1 MSEPMQ
7 TKQTALHAQHLS
19 GEASMGEEAG
29 WSMPLRFGAVAE
41 EVQACRERAGVFDVS
56 NVGRLRVRGDG
67 ALELLERVCTH
78 DVARQEDNTASPTLL
93 LNERGGILDMGILYR
108 LDRFWVLTTSPDN
121 REKILAHLQAQEI
134 AGVKIDDQT
143 NKVAQLAAV
152 GPGAQ
157 EILQNVLP
165 IQVGGLSRGEVRVG
179 SIFVANYIA
188 SRTGLAG
195 QWSMEVMIPNLL
207 AGRAWTFITKKAG
220 DRAMKPAGL
229 LAREILRQ
237 QAHLPRFGCELNE
250 TIDPAT
256 AGLMHLV
263 ALDHDFIG
271 AEAAAKWVD
280 TTPARRRVALT
291 WQAEAAV
298 EAPTILPTMGTPVVD
313 GEGNELG
320 AITSA
325 AADPTSG
332 TIYAQAYLAAH
343 VATSGATV
351 FVQQGDSGASPA
363 ATVETIGAEG

>member
-1 MSEPMQ
+1 MQ

-152 GPGAQ
+152 AATRLTWTQHHLPDTATQLCLTRSRHRRQPVGEPIPQFRSCLYHALIQ
-157 EILQNVLP
+157 PTLLQ
-165 IQVGGLSRGEVRVG
+165 
-179 SIFVANYIA
+179 
-188 SRTGLAG
+188 GLACRK
-195 QWSMEVMIPNLL
+195 QHKPSL
-207 AGRAWTFITKKAG
+207 A
-220 DRAMKPAGL
+220 
-229 LAREILRQ
+229 
-237 QAHLPRFGCELNE
+237 
-250 TIDPAT
+250 
-256 AGLMHLV
+256 V
-263 ALDHDFIG
+263 
-271 AEAAAKWVD
+271 
-280 TTPARRRVALT
+280 
-291 WQAEAAV
+291 
-298 EAPTILPTMGTPVVD
+298 
-313 GEGNELG
+313 
-320 AITSA
+320 
-325 AADPTSG
+325 
-332 TIYAQAYLAAH
+332 
-343 VATSGATV
+343 
-351 FVQQGDSGASPA
+351 
-363 ATVETIGAEG
+363 